1 MAERPIVVL
10 GVSGSVAAYKAPVVA
25 RGLAKGGCRV
35 IPMMTRGAS
44 RFLGAA
50 TLAGITG
57 ERVRDDM
64 FDGSGG
70 EPHVELATAASAIV
84 LVPATA
90 DLLARLV
97 HGRADDIVTATV
109 LCTRAPIFVVPA
121 MHPTMWSHPATQR
134 NVATLRADGVHFI
147 GPVDGPV
154 ASGDSGLGRMSE
166 PADVVREILAVIA
179 REPVSTGGVGT
190 A

>member
-1 MAERPIVVL
+1 MSGAPLSERPIVVL

-25 RGLAKGGCRV
+25 RGLLSGGCRV
-35 IPMMTRGAS
+35 LPMMTRSAG

-57 ERVRDDM
+57 ENVREDM
-64 FDGSGG
+64 WGAEGG
-70 EPHVELATAASAIV
+70 EPHVELGKLAAAVV

-90 DLLARLV
+90 DLLARLAQ
-97 HGRADDIVTATV
+97 GRADDLVTATV
-109 LCTRAPIFVVPA
+109 LCTRAPLLIVPA

-134 NVATLRADGVHFI
+134 NVATLRADGAIFI

-166 PADVVREILAVIA
+166 PGDVVRAVLETLARNA
-179 REPVSTGGVGT
+179 HGT